1 MKLKNT
7 NYDKI
12 KQKFEEDLRG
22 LVACDHM
29 TKSDAAEELKYFRKW
44 AKEAESGEIYYF
56 DNNQYVLELDEDTLI
71 ELDGTCIN
79 MIDKKDEYAEVLAD
93 YTGKIYK
100 EEDYPS
106 PQAFLDDAV
115 FIEYF
120 PNSTFHT
127 LLQRYFEEQGL
138 SIEEVVRG
146 YVPYKRGFIMT
157 HGGGYAWLA
166 VDLLGYQNDSS
177 TEQEFKKW
185 IINQGY
191 KLVW

>member
-1 MKLKNT
+1 
-7 NYDKI
+7 
-12 KQKFEEDLRG
+12 
-22 LVACDHM
+22 
-29 TKSDAAEELKYFRKW
+29 
-44 AKEAESGEIYYF
+44 
-56 DNNQYVLELDEDTLI
+56 
-71 ELDGTCIN
+71 
-79 MIDKKDEYAEVLAD
+79 MIDKKDEYAEVLDD
-93 YTGKIYK
+93 YTDKIYK

-127 LLQRYFEEQGL
+127 LLQRYFEEQGK
-138 SIEEVVRG
+138 SIEDVVRG

-157 HGGGYAWLA
+157 HGGGYAWTA
-166 VDLLGYQNDSS
+166 VDLLGEQNDSS
-177 TEQEFKKW
+177 VEEEFKKW